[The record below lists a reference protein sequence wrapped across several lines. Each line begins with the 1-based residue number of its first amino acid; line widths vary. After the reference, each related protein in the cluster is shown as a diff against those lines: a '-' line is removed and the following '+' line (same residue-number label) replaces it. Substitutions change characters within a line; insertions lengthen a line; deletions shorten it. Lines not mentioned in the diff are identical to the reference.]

1 MYLQTQEERRMGNA
15 VYSSPRTRV
24 FACSDLH
31 VDHKTNW
38 KHLCKTLKAED
49 FTADDVLIVAGD
61 ISTKLCYVKETLQFL
76 CQVFRTVC
84 YCPGNNE
91 LRLCKSDAKELG
103 NGRPFRDSVE
113 KFHHVLA
120 LCEELG
126 VHTSPVQ
133 VNDVWIVPLFCWY
146 TPSFDPKWDG
156 SLHYKRGWLDFRAC
170 RWPEEHELKDDHDS
184 ISSHFLSLNDKHL
197 SSFSAKEPQQQ
208 KVVITF
214 SHFLPRFEL
223 LPPRWLIRNKS
234 LPLVVGDAR
243 LDQQIR
249 RLGARVHV
257 FGHTHIDKDVT
268 IDGVRYVQNAFGHP
282 RERKSVTRL
291 FSGTYKP
298 KVVFCSTNQTDE
310 QEEQGEK
317 EEGEDED
324 EEESNDDSD
333 LEDFVGSGEEDE
345 EEKEEEEH

>member
-1 MYLQTQEERRMGNA
+1 MGNA
-15 VYSSPRTRV
+15 VYSSQRTRV

-103 NGRPFRDSVE
+103 NGRPFRDSLE

-197 SSFSAKEPQQQ
+197 SSLSAKEPQQQ

-249 RLGARVHV
+249 QLGARVHV

-268 IDGVRYVQNAFGHP
+268 IDGVRYVQVRYVLFLFLLCLFAAKEVLIADGSRMHLAI
-282 RERKSVTRL
+282 RENGRVLQDSFQER
-291 FSGTYKP
+291 
-298 KVVFCSTNQTDE
+298 TNQKWFFAVPTK
-310 QEEQGEK
+310 QMSKKNKEK
-317 EEGEDED
+317 RKK
-324 EEESNDDSD
+324 
-333 LEDFVGSGEEDE
+333 
-345 EEKEEEEH
+345 EKTKTKKKAMTTVILKIL